1 MAQNL
6 LVGGFEWVKN
16 TSQFNGGTM
25 KIVIKT
31 TMQIVIHDIFFKLMI
46 NTRENYVK
54 LAVIYLSFLPR
65 EMKSEKFEKLVSC
78 INDKKEYLIE
88 L

>member
-1 MAQNL
+1 
-6 LVGGFEWVKN
+6 
-16 TSQFNGGTM
+16 
-25 KIVIKT
+25 
-31 TMQIVIHDIFFKLMI
+31 MQIVIHDIFFKLMI

>member
-25 KIVIKT
+25 KIVIKN
-31 TMQIVIHDIFFKLMI
+31 HNADSD
-46 NTRENYVK
+46 TRH
-54 LAVIYLSFLPR
+54 FL
-65 EMKSEKFEKLVSC
+65 
-78 INDKKEYLIE
+78 
-88 L
+88 